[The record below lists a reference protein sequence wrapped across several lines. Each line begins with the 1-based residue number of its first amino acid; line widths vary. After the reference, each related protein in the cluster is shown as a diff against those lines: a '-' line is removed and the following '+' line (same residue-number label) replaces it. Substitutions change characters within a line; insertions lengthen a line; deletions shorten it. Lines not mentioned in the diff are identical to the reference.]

1 MLAQGK
7 AVIGVHHDG
16 GGRGELKL
24 IKGREER
31 AYLGVHVCGA
41 SVVPDEGGNQRHSG
55 RPFRSTQ
62 WHSVVPGDG
71 LLLISSGD
79 GMGEQSRPLV
89 APVAPLSPAEC
100 THRWSCRERSSE
112 RRRERS
118 PT

>member
-1 MLAQGK
+1 MALREALSWQSAGNQLAISWK
-7 AVIGVHHDG
+7 SEAIS
-16 GGRGELKL
+16 
-24 IKGREER
+24 
-31 AYLGVHVCGA
+31 AA
-41 SVVPDEGGNQRHSG
+41 QRHSG

-89 APVAPLSPAEC
+89 APVAPLSPTEC